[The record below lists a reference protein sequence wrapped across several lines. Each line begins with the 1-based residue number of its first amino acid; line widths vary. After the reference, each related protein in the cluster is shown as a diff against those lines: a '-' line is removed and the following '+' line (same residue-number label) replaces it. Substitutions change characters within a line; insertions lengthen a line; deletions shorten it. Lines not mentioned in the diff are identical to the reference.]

1 VKHETCHKR
10 TPSIDVTVKDCRR
23 FYAESI
29 ENPKVEGLQ
38 ACSQCDRG
46 KTLYFSKKPVKGG
59 GKKSD
64 KPKNTARSSKPKP
77 LKPARTPKPP
87 RAAKAVRKFKP
98 GRKPATHPSLPPE
111 TGLLVD
117 FMGYPQV
124 YARLDEIAKQE
135 HRTPAM
141 QILHILD
148 TKFSVEDTL
157 AADKMKK

>member
-1 VKHETCHKR
+1 VNHETCHKR
-10 TPSIDVTVKDCRR
+10 TPSIEVTVKDCRR
-23 FYAESI
+23 FYAESV
-29 ENPKVEGLQ
+29 ENPKAEGLQ

-46 KTLYFSKKPVKGG
+46 KTLYFSKKPANTG
-59 GKKSD
+59 GKKVD
-64 KPKNTARSSKPKP
+64 RPKKLPKTP
-77 LKPARTPKPP
+77 RPVKSAPTVRRTVKAALKA
-87 RAAKAVRKFKP
+87 KP
-98 GRKPATHPSLPPE
+98 GRKAIRHPSLPPE